1 MNTHRHTLTVAFL
14 LSLSHTWDE
23 TVQRL
28 HGQPG
33 AVDRPR
39 GHNQSVFDT
48 LQAPNS
54 IFAVP
59 MTTTA
64 TQHLAIQSQEIKPLR
79 GYGEILAF

>member
-54 IFAVP
+54 NLAATRTPVP
-59 MTTTA
+59 MTTA
-64 TQHLAIQSQEIKPLR
+64 ARQHLAMPSQEIKSLKQ
-79 GYGEILAF
+79 LC